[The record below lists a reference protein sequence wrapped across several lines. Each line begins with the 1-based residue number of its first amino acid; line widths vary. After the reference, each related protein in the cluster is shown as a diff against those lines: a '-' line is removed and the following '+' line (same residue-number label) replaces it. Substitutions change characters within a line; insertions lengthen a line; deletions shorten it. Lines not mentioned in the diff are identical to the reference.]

1 MKAGPMGI
9 GFSGDM
15 GTLPWGCSSQW
26 GQSTDISHTTDTNT
40 ILPTSYICSHLGR
53 FSVSMVTSWSSN
65 SMPGLY
71 SRGKNCKMHNSIY
84 RQACVDN
91 NIIVSC
97 SQTKQTLLLFSS
109 IAIVL
114 IDISGF
120 VLKAE
125 TIQRSVFFS
134 SVETEMEF

>member
-1 MKAGPMGI
+1 ML
-9 GFSGDM
+9 FSDLAEKSYSLFSLDSL
-15 GTLPWGCSSQW
+15 T
-26 GQSTDISHTTDTNT
+26 TSHDG
-40 ILPTSYICSHLGR
+40 YINRSLSHVLHP
-53 FSVSMVTSWSSN
+53 S

-71 SRGKNCKMHNSIY
+71 SREKNCKMHNSIY